1 MNFSDYH
8 ICLYII
14 ISINQVVF
22 KTNYNHGEI
31 KVKTNLWTD
40 LIDGIRRAQLISLN
54 IKIEILIV
62 LSHLSIYHKHI
73 KKKKKN

>member
-8 ICLYII
+8 ICLCII
-14 ISINQVVF
+14 ISINQAVF

-31 KVKTNLWTD
+31 KVKTNLWAD
-40 LIDGIRRAQLISLN
+40 LIDGIRRAQLSSLN

-62 LSHLSIYHKHI
+62 LSHLSII
-73 KKKKKN
+73 INI

>member
-8 ICLYII
+8 ICLCII

-31 KVKTNLWTD
+31 KVKTNLWAD
-40 LIDGIRRAQLISLN
+40 LIDGIRRAQLSSLN

-62 LSHLSIYHKHI
+62 LSHLSII
-73 KKKKKN
+73 INI